1 MKRKKGFNLRNVC
14 GERIIV
20 AEGRENIDFS
30 KIISMN
36 GSSEFLWNAINGKDF
51 TTDDLVRMLTD
62 EYEVDEATARQDA
75 ETVVRQWTEAGIV
88 E

>member
-1 MKRKKGFNLRNVC
+1 MKRRKGFNLRNVC

-36 GSSEFLWNAINGKDF
+36 ESSEFLWNAIDGKDF
-51 TTDDLVRMLTD
+51 TTDDLVRMITD

-75 ETVVRQWTEAGIV
+75 ETVVQLWTKAGIV

>member
-36 GSSEFLWNAINGKDF
+36 GSSEFLWNAIDGKDF

-62 EYEVDEATARQDA
+62 EYEVDKATARQDA

>member
-36 GSSEFLWNAINGKDF
+36 GSSEFLWNAIDGKDF